1 MRPGAAAFLLAMLL
15 QAPAR
20 PEQAVAYF
28 SNVRG
33 VEVADPSR
41 QNFFI
46 VDEELWNHSRSDL
59 GDLRLYDGDSPVQY
73 SLSEQSAGI
82 SSEEAEAKTLNLG
95 SVSGHTEFDLDAQ
108 GIAEYDRIHL
118 RLDAHDFVAT
128 ASVSGGNGPGKAA
141 EVALTPSTL
150 YDFSKEQLGSNFQ
163 IKLPTSSFRYLH
175 VKFSAGIRPDQVKG
189 ATIYNLREQR
199 ASWTRVGSCAT
210 PQQNGRITA
219 ISCDIPPRVPL
230 NRILFQVDSR
240 QVNFRRTVSIADE
253 KGTQVSSGEISRVRV
268 NRGGTLVTNEV
279 MAVNTFT
286 NPGKLAIHVDNG
298 DNPPLQITAV
308 QPLTLE
314 RRVYFDPQGKAS
326 VKLYYGDDRL
336 SAPVYDYARFFH
348 GEDSPAQ
355 ARLDSGAHNPLYTG
369 RPDDRPFSE
378 RHKGILWTAMLFAV
392 LALAVLALR
401 GLRTQSAQK

>member
-1 MRPGAAAFLLAMLL
+1 MKPGAAAFLLAMLL
-15 QAPAR
+15 QAPSR
-20 PEQAVAYF
+20 PEQAIAYF

-33 VEVADPSR
+33 VQIADPSR
-41 QNFFI
+41 QNFVI

-73 SLSEQSAGI
+73 SLSEQSAGVA
-82 SSEEAEAKTLNLG
+82 SEEVEAKILNLG

-118 RLDAHDFVAT
+118 RLEAHDFVAT
-128 ASVSGGNGPGKAA
+128 ASVSGGNAPGKAA

-150 YDFSKEQLGSNFQ
+150 YDFSKEHLGNNSQ

-175 VKFSAGIRPDQVKG
+175 VKLSAGIRPDQVKG
-189 ATIYNLREQR
+189 ATIYNLREQQ
-199 ASWTRVGSCAT
+199 ASWTRVGSCAP
-210 PQQNGRITA
+210 PQQNGRITV
-219 ISCDIPPRVPL
+219 ISCDIPLRVPL

-240 QVNFRRTVSIADE
+240 QVNFRRNVSIEDE

-268 NRGGTLVTNEV
+268 NRGGTLITNEE
-279 MAVNTFT
+279 MAVNSFT

-298 DNPPLQITAV
+298 DNPPLEVTAV

-314 RRVYFDPQGKAS
+314 RRVYFDPHGKTS

-336 SAPVYDYARFFH
+336 SGPVYDYARFFH
-348 GEDSPAQ
+348 VEDSPAQ
-355 ARLDSGAHNPLYTG
+355 ARLDPGAHNPLYTG

-378 RHKGILWTAMLFAV
+378 RHKGILWTAMLLAV
-392 LALAVLALR
+392 LVLAGLALR
-401 GLRTQSAQK
+401 GLRTQSAS